1 MTGKVKKFLK
11 WYIII
16 GVIIVIV
23 GAIGSAG
30 KKKDQKP
37 AAKTEAPVE
46 RKEEVKAV
54 VSEKPV
60 VNPVPGLDNVELQ
73 LIQMKNGFGQPL
85 DGEYYAIVEYKKEK
99 MKAITPENFQKFI
112 DFCFAE
118 GRKFKYLTI
127 KYEDGTGMLI
137 NSEMDIDYGVIQ
149 EKDGGINEGN
159 IYGIVRRDE
168 KGWSYTTKDDYDK
181 EVIAEK
187 TQSIA
192 EYRKENPTVAKKMEA
207 IEKENP
213 IIKIIDFR
221 LTIFN
226 NGTHNADVIVTDAW
240 NKMTVDD
247 RQKFVNDIGP
257 QVKKALGRND
267 AYVRFIDD
275 KADYTIL
282 AIPMEN
288 GKYNLP

>member
-1 MTGKVKKFLK
+1 
-11 WYIII
+11 
-16 GVIIVIV
+16 
-23 GAIGSAG
+23 
-30 KKKDQKP
+30 
-37 AAKTEAPVE
+37 
-46 RKEEVKAV
+46 
-54 VSEKPV
+54 
-60 VNPVPGLDNVELQ
+60 
-73 LIQMKNGFGQPL
+73 
-85 DGEYYAIVEYKKEK
+85 
-99 MKAITPENFQKFI
+99 
-112 DFCFAE
+112 
-118 GRKFKYLTI
+118 
-127 KYEDGTGMLI
+127 
-137 NSEMDIDYGVIQ
+137 
-149 EKDGGINEGN
+149 
-159 IYGIVRRDE
+159 
-168 KGWSYTTKDDYDK
+168 
-181 EVIAEK
+181 
-187 TQSIA
+187 
-192 EYRKENPTVAKKMEA
+192 MEA